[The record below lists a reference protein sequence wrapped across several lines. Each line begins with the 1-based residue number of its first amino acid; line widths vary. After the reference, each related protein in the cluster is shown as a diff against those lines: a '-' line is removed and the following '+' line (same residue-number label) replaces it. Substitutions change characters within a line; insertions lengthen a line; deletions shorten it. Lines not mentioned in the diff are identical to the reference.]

1 MATETLKTQIGDEIR
16 VMTTDE
22 IAAYKIACDEVDAR
36 AKAEADRELL
46 KKATLAKLGL
56 TADEALALLS

>member
-1 MATETLKTQIGDEIR
+1 MATTYKTFDGEKVR
-16 VMTTDE
+16 AMTEEE

-36 AKAEADRELL
+36 AKAEADRQAL

-56 TADEALALLS
+56 TADEVASLLS